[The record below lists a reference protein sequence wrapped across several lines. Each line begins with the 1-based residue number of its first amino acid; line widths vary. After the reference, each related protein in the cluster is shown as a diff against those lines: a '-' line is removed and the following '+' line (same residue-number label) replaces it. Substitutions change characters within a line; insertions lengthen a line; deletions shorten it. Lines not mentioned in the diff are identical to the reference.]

1 MRRDPKKSL
10 IFVAR
15 LLLIAAGVGY
25 ILWTVRWNDYLA
37 VPPGATDAVMHQGL
51 RSLLA
56 EARWG
61 WLAAGMALT
70 APIVPIQA
78 LRWWRLMRC
87 RSLPVSYIA
96 SLRLTL
102 VGLFFN
108 FCVPLGSNG
117 GDVVKA
123 YGAARAVRGTGG
135 TGGTEGADH
144 GEGSPAG
151 ARSTAVISVVLDRIA
166 GLLGL
171 LILAAVAG
179 PLAGGGAVGRR
190 VTLTA
195 WVILGTVAVGAF
207 VYLNPW
213 TRRAL
218 GINLLTNRVDAIQSL
233 DRAVVG
239 YRHHRGTLLAAVAL
253 SLPVHVCLAAATALA
268 GYAIG
273 VPTGFFTLVAVLP
286 IVFLV
291 GALPITVLG
300 LGVMEP
306 AAAALL
312 EGSGTTFN
320 QIVAMLMAYRAF
332 LLVYGLLGGLAV
344 LSGGGG
350 GGERPRPEPNTG
362 TDDPDKTSGP
372 DTPRLPPR

>member
-1 MRRDPKKSL
+1 MPDKPAKKL
-10 IFVAR
+10 VFLAAR
-15 LLLIAAGVGY
+15 LLLITAGLGY
-25 ILWTVRWNDYLA
+25 ILWSVRWNDYAA
-37 VPPGATDAVMHQGL
+37 VPPGATESVTHQGL
-51 RSLLA
+51 RSLMA

-61 WLAAGMALT
+61 WLAAGLALT
-70 APIVPIQA
+70 APIIPLQA
-78 LRWWRLMRC
+78 LRWWLLMRC
-87 RSLPVSYIA
+87 RSLPVGYA
-96 SLRLTL
+96 AALRLTL

-123 YGAARAVRGTGG
+123 YGAARAVHHGPDGRGG
-135 TGGTEGADH
+135 
-144 GEGSPAG
+144 PPG
-151 ARSTAVISVVLDRIA
+151 ARTTTVVSVLLDRIA

-171 LILAAVAG
+171 LVLAAVTG
-179 PLAGGGAVGRR
+179 PLAGGGPVGRR

-195 WVILGTVAVGAF
+195 WGVLAAVAAGAF
-207 VYLNPW
+207 LYLNPW

-218 GINLLTNRVDAIQSL
+218 GVHLLTTRIGVAQAL

-239 YRHHRGTLLAAVAL
+239 YRHHRGTLAAAVAL
-253 SLPVHVCLAAATALA
+253 SVPVHLCLAGATALA
-268 GYAIG
+268 GHAIG
-273 VPTGFFTLVAVLP
+273 VPTGLFTLVAVLP

-344 LSGGGG
+344 LA
-350 GGERPRPEPNTG
+350 GEREQERESGQTRP
-362 TDDPDKTSGP
+362 DDPPGADTTDPGP
-372 DTPRLPPR
+372 P

>member
-1 MRRDPKKSL
+1 MRRDPKKTL

-37 VPPGATDAVMHQGL
+37 VPPGATEAVMHQGL

-56 EARWG
+56 DARWG

-70 APIVPIQA
+70 LPIVPIQA
-78 LRWWRLMRC
+78 LRWWQLMRC
-87 RSLPVSYIA
+87 RALPIGYAA

-123 YGAARAVRGTGG
+123 YGAARAVRGLRHG
-135 TGGTEGADH
+135 DH
-144 GEGSPAG
+144 GQPPPAG

-171 LILAAVAG
+171 LILAAVVG
-179 PLAGGGAVGRR
+179 PLAGGSAVGRR
-190 VTLTA
+190 VTLTT
-195 WVILGTVAVGAF
+195 WVILGTVAVGAL

-218 GINLLTNRVDAIQSL
+218 GINWLITRVSAIQSL

-239 YRHHRGTLLAAVAL
+239 YRHHPGTLVAAVAL
-253 SLPVHVCLAAATALA
+253 SLPVHACLAAATALA

-273 VPTGFFTLVAVLP
+273 VPTGFFTLMAVLP

-312 EGSGTTFN
+312 EGSGTTFT

-350 GGERPRPEPNTG
+350 PDTA
-362 TDDPDKTSGP
+362 TDDPDETSGA
-372 DTPRLPPR
+372 DTPRADPR

>member
-1 MRRDPKKSL
+1 MPPRLRHQL
-10 IFVAR
+10 LLATR
-15 LLLIAAGVGY
+15 LLLISAGVGY
-25 ILWTVRWNDYLA
+25 ILWTVHWNDYLA
-37 VPPGATDAVMHQGL
+37 VPPGATQPAIHQGL
-51 RSLLA
+51 ISLVA

-61 WLAAGMALT
+61 WLVAGFFLT
-70 APIVPIQA
+70 APVIPIQA

-87 RSLPVSYIA
+87 RSLPVSYAA

-117 GDVVKA
+117 GDLVKA
-123 YGAARAVRGTGG
+123 YGAAQNVRRMRDD
-135 TGGTEGADH
+135 DH
-144 GEGSPAG
+144 GQAPPAG
-151 ARSTAVISVVLDRIA
+151 ARATAVISVLLDRIA

-171 LILAAVAG
+171 LVLAAVVG
-179 PLAGGGAVGRR
+179 PLAGGSAVGMR

-195 WVILGTVAVGAF
+195 WVVLGMVAVGAL

-218 GINLLTNRVDAIQSL
+218 GINLLTSRVSTIQSL

-253 SLPVHVCLAAATALA
+253 SLPVHMCLAAATALA
-268 GYAIG
+268 GYAVG
-273 VPTGFFTLVAVLP
+273 VPTEFFTLVAVLP

-306 AAAALL
+306 VAAALL

-350 GGERPRPEPNTG
+350 KVEPENQPAAPSEIDSTRLDPN
-362 TDDPDKTSGP
+362 
-372 DTPRLPPR
+372 

>member
-1 MRRDPKKSL
+1 MRPAPKQSL
-10 IFVAR
+10 FLLAR

-25 ILWTVRWNDYLA
+25 ILWTVRWNDYAA
-37 VPPGATDAVMHQGL
+37 VPPGAVEAVTHLGL
-51 RSLLA
+51 RSLMA

-61 WLAAGMALT
+61 WLAAGLALT
-70 APIVPIQA
+70 APIVPLQA
-78 LRWWRLMRC
+78 LRWWLLMRC
-87 RSLPVSYIA
+87 RSLPVGYFA
-96 SLRLTL
+96 TLRLTL

-123 YGAARAVRGTGG
+123 YGAARAVRG
-135 TGGTEGADH
+135 
-144 GEGSPAG
+144 AG
-151 ARSTAVISVVLDRIA
+151 AGAEAGERDLPPGAKTTAVISVVLDRIA

-179 PLAGGGAVGRR
+179 PLAGGGPVARR
-190 VTLTA
+190 VTLTV
-195 WVILGTVAVGAF
+195 WVILGAVAAGAF

-218 GINLLTNRVDAIQSL
+218 GIELLTTRVGAVQSL

-239 YRHHRGTLLAAVAL
+239 YRHHRGALAAAVAL
-253 SLPVHVCLAAATALA
+253 SVPVHVCLAVATALA

-273 VPTGFFTLVAVLP
+273 VPTALVTLVAALP
-286 IVFLV
+286 IVFLT

-332 LLVYGLLGGLAV
+332 LLVYGLFGGLAV

-350 GGERPRPEPNTG
+350 AGGKNAADRPDAP
-362 TDDPDKTSGP
+362 SGA
-372 DTPRLPPR
+372 DTTRADRL